1 MFALLGAS
9 AIFLTGLQATIN
21 APRDAFRACIKQ
33 AGTKAAADKVA
44 ADAYE
49 AYVRAA
55 CTAEQDKLRSALV
68 AFSLKNGMA
77 KKAASSDADMTIG
90 DYVSSFVEK
99 YKFVSTMNASA
110 KPAAT
115 AQPTAAAQA
124 TPAAAPQPPKQ

>member
-1 MFALLGAS
+1 MIALLGAS

-33 AGTKAAADKVA
+33 AGTKAAADKVG

-55 CTAEQDKLRSALV
+55 CTAEQDKLRSALI

-77 KKAASSDADMTIG
+77 KKAANSDAELTIG

-99 YKFVSTMNASA
+99 YKFVATMNAPA

-115 AQPTAAAQA
+115 QPTATVQA
-124 TPAAAPQPPKQ
+124 TPAAAPQPTKE